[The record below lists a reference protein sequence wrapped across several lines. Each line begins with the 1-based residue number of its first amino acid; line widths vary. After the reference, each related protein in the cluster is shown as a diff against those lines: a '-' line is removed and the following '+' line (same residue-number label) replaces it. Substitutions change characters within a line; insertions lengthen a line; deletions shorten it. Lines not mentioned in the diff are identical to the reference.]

1 MSWLIMADC
10 IDSCFVG
17 MYIRIWCMQVC
28 IGERIQCAQ
37 AYMMET
43 ETNNKKN
50 ERSKA
55 QTKFK
60 TLCVNHCRIHTCKGH
75 CLNLY

>member
-1 MSWLIMADC
+1 MC
-10 IDSCFVG
+10 ISVNDG
-17 MYIRIWCMQVC
+17 K
-28 IGERIQCAQ
+28 
-37 AYMMET
+37 

-60 TLCVNHCRIHTCKGH
+60 TLTWIVADKTVILAMQQTKLDLSQLLSWLARTSQT
-75 CLNLY
+75 